1 MSSDSSVTTEWEE
14 PPRQRKPTQE
24 EARTVLAAQPR
35 GPEMEYYYCPSLL
48 KLLRYLWVSGHLD
61 PDLLFLTLPPPAKFA
76 FWLSAASGV
85 SVFFKKWW
93 LCEGGGSVGER
104 DWGLVWEAGQ
114 ARRSRES

>member
-1 MSSDSSVTTEWEE
+1 M
-14 PPRQRKPTQE
+14 
-24 EARTVLAAQPR
+24 LAAQPR

-61 PDLLFLTLPPPAKFA
+61 PDLFLTLPPPAKFA
-76 FWLSAASGV
+76 FWLSAASASGV